1 MEVRRRVDRRAA
13 ARRRRLGRC
22 AGSSPASTGSSL
34 TTAGAVPSSSPPLTA
49 AATAATAAAAAAT
62 ATAAAAAAALVL
74 LSLSLLLLLLLL
86 PFRFVAALA
95 RPAALAAVLLLGVQN
110 EMESVAGSVQ
120 VCGVKAEGWRDPA
133 PANAPTGIT
142 RDATRLAPLHPI
154 CFEVDSTSAPIAELA
169 VSEYSQ

>member
-1 MEVRRRVDRRAA
+1 MRRRVDRRAA

-49 AATAATAAAAAAT
+49 TATAATAAAAT